1 MIVAL
6 IGKDQF
12 SKDLQVEKFLQDSLG
27 DRKDDPLS
35 KQIVF
40 ATDTNIPSVAGIIM
54 ESCGAV
60 SMFAPEQA
68 VVVRNAEA
76 MKAADTKSLA
86 RWLKDAPDCKLLL
99 DFGELKA
106 NTELYK
112 ILAKVGKIEKYE
124 EPKQYNMQKWIATM
138 VPSHFK
144 KNIEPAASQYLADA
158 LGTNTKLVSE
168 EIDKVLLYDPDCTKI
183 TYDLVKLLVMPQR
196 EIPPYELLNFFG
208 MRDANGYTKKLHE
221 ILYGKGDAIQVVN
234 ALYKHAVD
242 LLNFMSLTA
251 KGMSQAEAAQ
261 AIGKNEFVFVKQG
274 NAAECCRRWGKA
286 SLCSAIRRL
295 ADLSYEFKNSS
306 WTVTGQELALAA
318 LGFDRGSLNRTS
330 SLK

>member
-1 MIVAL
+1 MIIAL

-12 SKDLQVEKFLQDSLG
+12 SKDQQISKFLQDSLG

-35 KQIVF
+35 KQVVF
-40 ATDTNIPSVAGIIM
+40 ATDTNIPSIAGVIM
-54 ESCGAV
+54 ESCGTV

-76 MKAADTKSLA
+76 MKADDTKALS

-99 DFGELKA
+99 DFNELKA
-106 NTELYK
+106 STELYK
-112 ILAKVGKIEKYE
+112 VLAKVAKVEKYE

-138 VPSHFK
+138 VPTHFK

-168 EIDKVLLYDPDCTKI
+168 ELEKVLLYQPDCNKI
-183 TYDLVKLLVMPQR
+183 TYDLVKLLIMPQR
-196 EIPPYELLNFFG
+196 EIPPYELQNFFG

-221 ILYGKGDAIQVVN
+221 ILYGGGDAIQVVN
-234 ALYKHAVD
+234 ALYRHSVD

-261 AIGKNEFVFVKQG
+261 AIGKNEYVFVNQG
-274 NAAECCRRWGKA
+274 NAAECCRRWGKPL
-286 SLCSAIRRL
+286 LCRVIRRL
-295 ADLSYEFKNSS
+295 ADLSYEFKSSS
-306 WTVTGQELALAA
+306 WTVISQELALAA
-318 LGFDRGSLNRTS
+318 LVVR
-330 SLK
+330 